1 MNTTPSPGTIE
12 ELAKRAIETRKA
24 FIETDLPEGS
34 IGHSMLFADGVATNT
49 AYHSAATPEAWLT
62 LSARVRELEGRDAL
76 RDRTAL
82 EMEARMVELEASE
95 RSAFQ
100 RGYEMAREDAANK
113 VEFYEP
119 KRKALANSI
128 RALPVP
134 GNDSDKIA

>member
-62 LSARVRELEGRDAL
+62 LSARVRELEEAL
-76 RDRTAL
+76 KEARSNAL
-82 EMEARMVELEASE
+82 EEAAALCADFSWGADIDWWLNATKKDVSAKTCLEC
-95 RSAFQ
+95 
-100 RGYEMAREDAANK
+100 AA
-113 VEFYEP
+113 
-119 KRKALANSI
+119 AI
-128 RALPVP
+128 RALSPKTTD
-134 GNDSDKIA
+134 GGE